1 VARDS
6 PAFRSVAPKLGF
18 VAPLDGLRGFG
29 IAVVVLGHASGDRIQ
44 GFLSII
50 DCFFILSGFLIVT
63 LLLQEQRSTGGVDF
77 RKFYSRRAVRLL
89 PALWVNLVFWLLVGV
104 VAELAGKHYLT
115 DIGKNVAASFLYVYH
130 LFFPVSM
137 ELIRG
142 VPAGHDAERVLSPL
156 WTLSIEEHFY
166 LVVPLLVVFAMKRN
180 LVKTLAATL
189 AAIWLG
195 INVHRLLGYTGPLMD
210 PTAPAFVRLMWMA
223 RPEALLVGSAL
234 ALVNAHIPESFTDRH
249 RKVLLPVGATALV
262 AWLLSMQTSHTL
274 IRDHISTWFYW
285 PLAPRI
291 GSLDSYGNGPVDD
304 RWYYFRFNHFLSQA
318 LFLVAI
324 FAILRYRDWWAP
336 RLFSVKPLTFLGRL
350 SYTLYIWHSVPI
362 VLVKLVAPDLNWV
375 ATTAFVGVASV
386 ALALPIYRFVE
397 LPVLGMK
404 LRFSAEKETLDLR
417 TGKVIATPGQDGD
430 NTSAGAPPPSGP

>member
-1 VARDS
+1 
-6 PAFRSVAPKLGF
+6 
-18 VAPLDGLRGFG
+18 
-29 IAVVVLGHASGDRIQ
+29 
-44 GFLSII
+44 
-50 DCFFILSGFLIVT
+50 
-63 LLLQEQRSTGGVDF
+63 
-77 RKFYSRRAVRLL
+77 VRLL

-249 RKVLLPVGATALV
+249 RKVLLPVGCDGAGGMAAVDADLAHTDPRPHLNVVLLATRPRDRV
-262 AWLLSMQTSHTL
+262 ARQLRQRSRRRPVVLLPLQPL
-274 IRDHISTWFYW
+274 PQPGAVPGGDLRD
-285 PLAPRI
+285 PA
-291 GSLDSYGNGPVDD
+291 V
-304 RWYYFRFNHFLSQA
+304 
-318 LFLVAI
+318 
-324 FAILRYRDWWAP
+324 P
-336 RLFSVKPLTFLGRL
+336 RL
-350 SYTLYIWHSVPI
+350 
-362 VLVKLVAPDLNWV
+362 
-375 ATTAFVGVASV
+375 VGAS
-386 ALALPIYRFVE
+386 
-397 LPVLGMK
+397 PVLGEAAD
-404 LRFSAEKETLDLR
+404 LPRSAVVHVVHLALGPDRPRQARRSRPQLGRHDGVRGRRERGRWRCRFTALSSCPCW
-417 TGKVIATPGQDGD
+417 G
-430 NTSAGAPPPSGP
+430 